1 MTVED
6 SRPLPH
12 IQDIFDALLVK
23 KKNFYGRRSRKMRPY
38 LYGAKFVIC
47 TDHKPLKSL
56 FLSEVCRGKLNVRA
70 DMLSRIRLV

>member
-6 SRPLPH
+6 SHPLPP

-47 TDHKPLKSL
+47 ADHEPLKSL
-56 FLSEVCRGKLNVRA
+56 FSVRA
-70 DMLSRIRLV
+70 DMLSRIRLVLEG